1 MKMDN
6 RTIIG
11 LCIGS
16 LISAA
21 LTSSLEVLT
30 IVNTIGIILLAL
42 NTVEKEIQE

>member
-16 LISAA
+16 LIGAA
-21 LTSSLEVLT
+21 LTSSLNASS
-30 IVNTIGIILLAL
+30 IVNSICIILLAL
-42 NTVEKEIQE
+42 NTVEKETK